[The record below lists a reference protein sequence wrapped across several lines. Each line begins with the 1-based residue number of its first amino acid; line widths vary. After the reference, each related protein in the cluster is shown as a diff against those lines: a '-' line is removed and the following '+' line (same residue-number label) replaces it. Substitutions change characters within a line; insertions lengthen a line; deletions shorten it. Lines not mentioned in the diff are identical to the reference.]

1 LKVNLKTILLFLIA
15 ISGLGFALLLFFD
28 DLYSLIAVIT
38 DRPGMHG
45 NINFYYGLTKAEYLK
60 IITIRLLFA
69 LPIFI
74 AGFTLYKNL
83 KWKEYLF
90 FIAMIKVYVVAFLLI
105 EDNFLIWLGKG

>member
-1 LKVNLKTILLFLIA
+1 LKINLKLIFLFLLA

-28 DLYSLIAVIT
+28 DLYSLIVVIT

-45 NINFYYGLTKAEYLK
+45 NINFYYRLTKEEYLK

-83 KWKEYLF
+83 KMEGISF
-90 FIAMIKVYVVAFLLI
+90 FPSYDYSLRCCISTY
-105 EDNFLIWLGKG
+105 